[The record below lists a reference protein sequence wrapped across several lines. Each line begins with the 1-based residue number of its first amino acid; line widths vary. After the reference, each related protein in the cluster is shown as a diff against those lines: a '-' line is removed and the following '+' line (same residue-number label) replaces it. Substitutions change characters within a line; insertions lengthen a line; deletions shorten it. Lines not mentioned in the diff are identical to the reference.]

1 MLVAPALA
9 DFKEEMMLQMERG
22 FDDGYDYLPEYDRDY
37 EPEFQHDAMPVLTVE
52 DLENMPQPEW
62 LLAHRLPEG
71 QTWVYGEPGVGKT
84 FVVLDW
90 AATVAAHNKKVIYFI
105 GEGVKGFSKRV
116 LAWKRAH
123 DTASLANFLV
133 VPSAP
138 QLLDRHGV
146 EMFTEVVRKHQP
158 QLVVIDTFARA
169 AVGADENSAKDVG
182 RAIAAL
188 DGVFRVHGAS
198 SIVVHHS
205 NKAGGSE
212 RGSGAIRGAADATW
226 EVVRDNAHH
235 GLTTV
240 QVVCRKMKDAE
251 PPRPLLAQ
259 LRAFDESAI
268 VYPSAL

>member
-1 MLVAPALA
+1 MQKMELG
-9 DFKEEMMLQMERG
+9 FEE
-22 FDDGYDYLPEYDRDY
+22 YEYVPQYHDNYY
-37 EPEFQHDAMPVLTVE
+37 EPEVKHDMMPVLTVD
-52 DLENMPQPEW
+52 DLENMPQPKW
-62 LLAHRLPEG
+62 LLDGRLPEG

-90 AATVAAHNKKVIYFI
+90 AATVAAKGETVVYFI

-123 DTASLANFLV
+123 DAADLSKFLV

-146 EMFTEVVRKHQP
+146 ETFTEVVRKYSP
-158 QLVVIDTFARA
+158 RLVVIDTFARA

-188 DGVFRVHGAS
+188 DTVFRLHDAS
-198 SIVVHHS
+198 SVVVHHA
-205 NKAGGSE
+205 NKSGGSE

-240 QVVCRKMKDAE
+240 QVMCRKMKDAE
-251 PPRPLLAQ
+251 PPRPILAQ
-259 LRAFDESAI
+259 LRPFDESAV